1 VLTFT
6 QTLAVALDMLVVC
19 SLFAVSSGLVPGASL
34 AHATWRVIW
43 EDEAMLVVDKDA
55 GLLTVP
61 GRGANKADCL
71 VSRLQR
77 QGYPEVEHVPHR
89 LDRDTSGLIV
99 IGRNAR
105 VHRALSVAFEERRVT
120 KSYEAL
126 CLGWPEADCGEVDA
140 PIGKVQ
146 LPGETHARMRVVSDL
161 HPGGRSSLTR
171 WRVLHRAVH
180 PSGLRWSRVELL
192 PVSGRAHQLRLHQ
205 DLIGHPIL
213 GDELH
218 GSAASRAAAPRLCL
232 HAAHLQLDH
241 PLTGQRLVLESDS
254 GFERLAIGEPQ

>member
-1 VLTFT
+1 
-6 QTLAVALDMLVVC
+6 MLVVC
-19 SLFAVSSGLVPGASL
+19 SLFAASSGLVPGASL

-71 VSRLQR
+71 VARLQR

-171 WRVLHRAVH
+171 WRVLHRAEH
-180 PSGLRWSRVELL
+180 PGSGLRWSRVELL

-232 HAAHLQLDH
+232 HAAQLELDH
-241 PLTGQRLVLESDS
+241 PVTGQRLVLECDS